1 MTIDLLGEQAAE
13 NFYNGD
19 LMEIV
24 VQVDSE
30 YGLIDYEEY
39 IKSKDKAIKIL
50 QMVDSKGIDT
60 FETRKNFLKDIN
72 ALERCIRAGG
82 DLMQL
87 NNEFENLRIRRV
99 LYAISRN
106 GKYTLY
112 MLDSNWSPSITI
124 DKGYRDIYKCY
135 LIYGDILEILYE
147 CLDN

>member
-1 MTIDLLGEQAAE
+1 MTIDLLGEQVAE
-13 NFYNGD
+13 NFYNGN
-19 LMEIV
+19 LMELA

-30 YGLIDYEEY
+30 YRLINHDEY
-39 IKSKDKAIKIL
+39 TKSKNKAIKIL
-50 QMVDSKGIDT
+50 QMADDKGVDTSEI
-60 FETRKNFLKDIN
+60 RKNFLKDIN
-72 ALERCIRAGG
+72 ALEKCIKTGG

-87 NNEFENLRIRRV
+87 DNEFESLHIRRV

-112 MLDSNWSPSITI
+112 MLDSDWNPSIKI
-124 DKGYRDIYKCY
+124 DKGYKDMYKCY